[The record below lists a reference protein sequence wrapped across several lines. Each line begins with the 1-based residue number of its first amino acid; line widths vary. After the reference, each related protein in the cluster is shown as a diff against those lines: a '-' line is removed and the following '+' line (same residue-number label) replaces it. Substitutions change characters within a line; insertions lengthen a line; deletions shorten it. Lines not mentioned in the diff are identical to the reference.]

1 MTTHYGSEDLLTLKF
16 GTIIPWV
23 VLKNYLQINRK
34 AVAIVE
40 YIHVRRLTKQLTS
53 WFNDHGYQ
61 VPLLHKLL
69 FILVFL

>member
-1 MTTHYGSEDLLTLKF
+1 
-16 GTIIPWV
+16 V